1 MRPGFRAAPAIGRGA
16 SSVPVAFLFESD
28 TVDQSG
34 YDALMKAIGR
44 ESIDAPNPSGHIV
57 HLAGPKPGGGW
68 RAIDLWESE
77 EAANAFYGSDQF
89 GPVTSAAAELGI
101 TSTPWPMRRVEID
114 QVIKHLS

>member
-1 MRPGFRAAPAIGRGA
+1 M
-16 SSVPVAFLFESD
+16 PVAFLFESD

-44 ESIDAPNPSGHIV
+44 ESIDAPNPWGHIV

-114 QVIKHLS
+114 QAIKHLS